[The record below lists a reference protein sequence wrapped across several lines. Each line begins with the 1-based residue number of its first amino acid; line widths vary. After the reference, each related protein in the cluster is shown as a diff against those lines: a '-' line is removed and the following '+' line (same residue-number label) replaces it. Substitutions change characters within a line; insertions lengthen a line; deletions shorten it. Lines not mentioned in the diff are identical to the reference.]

1 VSKGKVI
8 AGVIAVLVVGGAAA
22 AFVYA
27 GSRAAEVVVA
37 DVTRGDLSVT
47 VSASGKIAAEEQIDL
62 YPPTAGT
69 IATLEVTDGQR
80 VRAGQ
85 VIATMDSG
93 PIEAQLAQAEAAY
106 AGALAQRDAAAKAV
120 PGVGDRN
127 AADAAVEAARSA
139 YEVADLRYRAAQ
151 AGLGAPTATE
161 IAQAQAAVALAEA
174 AAAAADSAYETFHE
188 TVYLPAPEPR
198 DPALETARA
207 ALALARD
214 QAAANLLG
222 ARQGLAALTAASDN
236 TAAVA
241 AAKVGRDQAYA
252 AYLGAVAQRD
262 ALAKASSVASA
273 LEAADAAIAAAARA
287 RDLVAE
293 TLDSARIVA
302 PVDGVVIFS
311 AITNPLTGVAAGQPA
326 VGSSISPASAPF
338 SIVDFSE
345 LTFTAQVDEADITRV
360 SAGMKAAISLDGLPD
375 EEYETV
381 VERAELQ
388 SVLTPTAGTA
398 FPVILRI
405 ANPDRSILIGMNGSV
420 EIRVETIEDV
430 ITMPVEALLEDRSAN
445 YVYIV
450 RDGVV
455 TRVEIEIGRL
465 TDTLVEV
472 RSGLAEG
479 DQVVVSDVSEL
490 VDGARVRTD

>member
-1 VSKGKVI
+1 
-8 AGVIAVLVVGGAAA
+8 
-22 AFVYA
+22 
-27 GSRAAEVVVA
+27 
-37 DVTRGDLSVT
+37 
-47 VSASGKIAAEEQIDL
+47 
-62 YPPTAGT
+62 
-69 IATLEVTDGQR
+69 
-80 VRAGQ
+80 
-85 VIATMDSG
+85 
-93 PIEAQLAQAEAAY
+93 
-106 AGALAQRDAAAKAV
+106 
-120 PGVGDRN
+120 
-127 AADAAVEAARSA
+127 
-139 YEVADLRYRAAQ
+139 
-151 AGLGAPTATE
+151 
-161 IAQAQAAVALAEA
+161 
-174 AAAAADSAYETFHE
+174 
-188 TVYLPAPEPR
+188 
-198 DPALETARA
+198 
-207 ALALARD
+207 
-214 QAAANLLG
+214 
-222 ARQGLAALTAASDN
+222 
-236 TAAVA
+236 
-241 AAKVGRDQAYA
+241 AKVARDQAYA

-273 LEAADAAIAAAARA
+273 LEAADAAITAAARA

-293 TLDSARIVA
+293 TLDSATIVA

-311 AITNPLTGVAAGQPA
+311 AVTNPLTGVAAGKPA
-326 VGSSISPASAPF
+326 VGSSVSPASAPF

-360 SAGMKAAISLDGLPD
+360 SEGMEAAIALDGLPD
-375 EEYETV
+375 DEFETV
-381 VERAELQ
+381 VERVELQ

-405 ANPDRSILIGMNGSV
+405 ANPDRSVLIGMNGSV

-445 YVYIV
+445 YVYVV